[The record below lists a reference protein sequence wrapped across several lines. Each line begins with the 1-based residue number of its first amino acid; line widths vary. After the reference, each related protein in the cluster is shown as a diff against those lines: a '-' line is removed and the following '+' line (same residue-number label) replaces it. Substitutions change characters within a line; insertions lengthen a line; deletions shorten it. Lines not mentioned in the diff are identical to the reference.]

1 MAFLLVGG
9 FAAFNQRS
17 IDDAR
22 AAQEQ
27 ALEANLKVTRAGLT
41 FEAARGLGQRFIAER
56 RPELARGEGEAMAQ
70 ALALLTAAQEAGGD
84 ARMAGEI
91 AELRRLVEVYSRDF
105 ATVRA
110 ALAELG
116 TAEAPGLEVALEAAA
131 GRLEERLDVLALAS
145 DPPSPGVVRL
155 QLAVAQMRGHER
167 DFRRTG
173 DSVHAAGMVGPMG
186 LFGELLETAGLTE
199 EEGGALEAGLAAYRS
214 AFRAFADVQVEL
226 PNQIEQQRGQAAR
239 LGDAMEALLVHNAAR
254 VAALRAEADRTTSW
268 LEWATLVG
276 LAVALLAMAGS
287 GIAIGRAIARR
298 VARMVDAVEALA
310 QGRRDVALP
319 DAGPVRDEMSDLA
332 EATRVFREALI
343 ENERMA
349 VAAAAAQV
357 QRQARQDA
365 MEQHTARFAESI
377 AGILARLGAASRGID
392 AAARQMHTQ
401 AARSGEAV
409 GVTAADAQ
417 RVGGDLAAVAA
428 AAEQLGASV
437 NEITRQVGHA
447 SEQIG
452 AATASVGATEREV
465 GGLASRAREIETI
478 LGAITEIAA
487 RTSLLS
493 LNATIEAAR
502 AGEAGRGFAVVA
514 GEVKALAERST
525 RSAAEIGQRID
536 GVRQASSTAEAEMAR
551 LVKAIRGVEGVAA
564 MIAAAVEEQEN
575 ATREIA
581 STIQLVNRAN
591 AATNA
596 TLTEVAGIAQQTGQQ
611 SRVVL
616 GTAEELAAVAE
627 TLDAEVGQFL
637 ADMRADTAAAPVVPE
652 QGMALAA

>member
-1 MAFLLVGG
+1 M
-9 FAAFNQRS
+9 
-17 IDDAR
+17 
-22 AAQEQ
+22 
-27 ALEANLKVTRAGLT
+27 
-41 FEAARGLGQRFIAER
+41 
-56 RPELARGEGEAMAQ
+56 
-70 ALALLTAAQEAGGD
+70 
-84 ARMAGEI
+84 
-91 AELRRLVEVYSRDF
+91 
-105 ATVRA
+105 
-110 ALAELG
+110 
-116 TAEAPGLEVALEAAA
+116 
-131 GRLEERLDVLALAS
+131 
-145 DPPSPGVVRL
+145 
-155 QLAVAQMRGHER
+155 
-167 DFRRTG
+167 
-173 DSVHAAGMVGPMG
+173 
-186 LFGELLETAGLTE
+186 
-199 EEGGALEAGLAAYRS
+199 
-214 AFRAFADVQVEL
+214 
-226 PNQIEQQRGQAAR
+226 
-239 LGDAMEALLVHNAAR
+239 
-254 VAALRAEADRTTSW
+254 
-268 LEWATLVG
+268 
-276 LAVALLAMAGS
+276 
-287 GIAIGRAIARR
+287 
-298 VARMVDAVEALA
+298 
-310 QGRRDVALP
+310 
-319 DAGPVRDEMSDLA
+319 
-332 EATRVFREALI
+332 
-343 ENERMA
+343 
-349 VAAAAAQV
+349 
-357 QRQARQDA
+357 
-365 MEQHTARFAESI
+365 
-377 AGILARLGAASRGID
+377 
-392 AAARQMHTQ
+392 
-401 AARSGEAV
+401 
-409 GVTAADAQ
+409 TAADAQ

-447 SEQIG
+447 SAQIG

-551 LVKAIRGVEGVAA
+551 LVAAIRGVEGVAA